1 MVRDASRNCA
11 DLPSLARAVAEHIAD
26 PAERQKFLRDATGS
40 SSPVAHASQSSSSL
54 GRSTVS
60 TQVPTPSSTR
70 SIGSATQTTGSTQP
84 PSEAY
89 LARALQVLTRHLGPI
104 AKIVLK
110 RAAQQAPS
118 EAAFV
123 QAVIAACPELDEA
136 QLRREL
142 K

>member
-1 MVRDASRNCA
+1 MPRR
-11 DLPSLARAVAEHIAD
+11 LIAD
-26 PAERQKFLRDATGS
+26 SELKILIFNFL
-40 SSPVAHASQSSSSL
+40 QSSL
-54 GRSTVS
+54 R
-60 TQVPTPSSTR
+60 
-70 SIGSATQTTGSTQP
+70 STQP

-89 LARALQVLTRHLGPI
+89 LARALLVLTKHLGPI

-136 QLRREL
+136 QLRRDL
-142 K
+142 TSR